1 MYQLSSG
8 TIEPLSFS
16 LLSRHEKMIGFG
28 GVQEELPSLPILLYI
43 ANEASFSLD
52 SVGVIEDMVLRAFPK
67 IILSIAV
74 LSRTLFI
81 GRNRDGCSFCSFY
94 SNERR
99 MSRRKRNDRLSFEE
113 CLCFLAILQKET

>member
-1 MYQLSSG
+1 
-8 TIEPLSFS
+8 
-16 LLSRHEKMIGFG
+16 MIGFE

-52 SVGVIEDMVLRAFPK
+52 SVGVIEDMVRTFPK
-67 IILSIAV
+67 IIVSIAV
-74 LSRTLFI
+74 LNRTLFT

-113 CLCFLAILQKET
+113 CLYFLAILQKET